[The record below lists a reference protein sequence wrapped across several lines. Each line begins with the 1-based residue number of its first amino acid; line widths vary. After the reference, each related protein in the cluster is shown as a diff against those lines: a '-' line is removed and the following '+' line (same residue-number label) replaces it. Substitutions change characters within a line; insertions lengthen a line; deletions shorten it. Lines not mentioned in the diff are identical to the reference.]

1 MADLARVLHVLD
13 ASTQASGVVTHV
25 RGLLALQRARGF
37 DARAMV
43 LVDSPETP
51 LPDFAAERFPR
62 TFDHL
67 QGWRLRSTLQQRL
80 VDFNPALIHLHAGF
94 TTISPTLV
102 SAFGRFAP
110 TVGTLHDVRPF
121 CFRADRLK
129 QPEASECV
137 RRCGWGCVT
146 SGCYSPSSP
155 VELLKMLRT
164 VPTGIAALAAW
175 RGLAEIIVPSRYM
188 EALALQ
194 HGFAPQ
200 SLSRVP
206 NFTEVAVPSAPQSS
220 AGVPLIVFMGRLTS
234 EKGVLVLLDALKR
247 VEPHAWNAV
256 LLGDGPLRAALIA
269 QATQYGLSERL
280 TILPNADSNQR
291 SALLARA
298 YMLVLPSLI
307 PESFGLSGLEASAH
321 GLPVVSFG
329 LGGVTEWLRDER
341 TGLIARPVQ
350 ADALAQQMARL
361 LEAPEFA
368 RRLGHSGQ
376 ELVRRDFNGATAIE
390 RLSQIYYKHM
400 GISKNSSF

>member
-1 MADLARVLHVLD
+1 MANLARVLHVLD
-13 ASTQASGVVTHV
+13 ASTKVSGVVTHV
-25 RGLLALQRARGF
+25 RGLIELQRERGF
-37 DARAMV
+37 DVQAMV
-43 LVDSPETP
+43 LVDSTETP

-67 QGWRLRSTLQQRL
+67 QGWRLRNTLQRHL
-80 VDFNPALIHLHAGF
+80 ARFNPALIHLHAGF
-94 TTISPTLV
+94 TTISPALV
-102 SAFGRFAP
+102 RTFGRFAP

-129 QPEASECV
+129 QPEASECT

-155 VELLKMLRT
+155 VELLKRLRT
-164 VPTGIAALAAW
+164 IPTGVAALAAW
-175 RGLAEIIVPSRYM
+175 RDLAEIIVPSHYM
-188 EALALQ
+188 EVLALQ

-200 SLSRVP
+200 SLSLVP
-206 NFTEVAVPSAPQSS
+206 NFTEVVERSSFRSS
-220 AGVPLIVFMGRLTS
+220 AGDPLIVFMGRFNN

-247 VEPHAWNAV
+247 IESQAWNAV

-280 TILPNADSNQR
+280 TILPSADSDQR

-298 YMLVLPSLI
+298 YMLVFPSLI

-321 GLPVVSFG
+321 GLPVISFG
-329 LGGVTEWLRDER
+329 LGGVTEWLRDEG
-341 TGLIARPVQ
+341 TGLIARPVH
-350 ADALAQQMARL
+350 ADALAQQMVRL

-368 RRLGHSGQ
+368 RRLGHNGQ
-376 ELVRRDFNGATAIE
+376 ELVRRDFNGTTAIE
-390 RLSQIYYKHM
+390 RLSQIYNKHM
-400 GISKNSSF
+400 RTPCG